1 MFAILPLVGGV
12 LAGWKL
18 HQRAAIATQIAL
30 WAIAV
35 TVLTLTAPQHGA
47 SYSTGLVIGPALAVV
62 SAGTLALGFVVSRRS
77 TRNA

>member
-18 HQRAAIATQIAL
+18 QRRAAIVTQIVL

-35 TVLTLTAPQHGA
+35 TVLTLTAPQHGE
-47 SYSTGLVIGPALAVV
+47 SYSIGLVIGPALAVV
-62 SAGTLALGFVVSRRS
+62 SAGTLALGVVVRSRSIR
-77 TRNA
+77 TA